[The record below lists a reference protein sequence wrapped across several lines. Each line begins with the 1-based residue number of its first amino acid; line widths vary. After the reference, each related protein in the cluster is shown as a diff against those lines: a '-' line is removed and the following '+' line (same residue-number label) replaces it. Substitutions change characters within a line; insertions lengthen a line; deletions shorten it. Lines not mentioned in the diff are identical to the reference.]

1 MGVPAQRVDGNDALA
16 VWQVASELVA
26 QVRAGAGPRLLHAIT
41 YRVKGHVSVDP
52 AAYRSRDELEAALQ
66 TDPINRLRE
75 RYKAEAGTKME
86 LDAIDAEAVAE
97 VERALRDADAAPWPD
112 AQQAYT
118 DVQDVGARQW
128 H

>member
-1 MGVPAQRVDGNDALA
+1 M
-16 VWQVASELVA
+16 
-26 QVRAGAGPRLLHAIT
+26 
-41 YRVKGHVSVDP
+41 DP

-118 DVQDVGARQW
+118 DVQDVGAGQW